1 MLSGDTPD
9 ISAFRFH
16 FWEQVE
22 YWEPTE
28 KQPKSG
34 WKNGRFLGINWS
46 AGDNM
51 TFFIETEKN
60 PGEGRNIVLTRSN
73 VRSRQS
79 NDNIIPSG
87 EIEEDDID
95 TNNTINDDHHQENN
109 SINQNDT
116 HSDDNINPEIQID
129 ATDDLQLTD
138 HFETDTDII
147 FQDDAY
153 DETSVGQLPDNKDDE
168 SDMILVGEEIENIIN
183 AEEEDY
189 EFRRIV
195 SHRWDSGILMFTVEL
210 MSGKTFE
217 APFSIIK
224 KDRPVELARYIKN
237 NVIETSR
244 GGKYNSWSKKI
255 LVRAQRI
262 IRRLKR
268 THNIS
273 RVRRIYEMKEV
284 KSRRLSRNKR
294 DQKKGARTKYD
305 IKVPRNVKEAL
316 LFDQENG
323 NTLWADAIAMEMT
336 ALETAGVWSYYPPHY
351 KPPKDF
357 QYTPLTM
364 IFDVKQEDLRRKARL
379 VAGGHVV
386 ESSMHESYSS
396 VVQQRSIRLLET
408 VALNEGLSFV
418 TGDIGNA
425 FVQADTKEKVYTIAG
440 TEFGEKKD
448 CTVIIKKVL
457 YGLATSA
464 RQCNITLGDSIRKL
478 GFTPTRADPDLWIK
492 INNSGNKYEYIATYV
507 DDLIV
512 VAEEPMNYLNAI
524 KRKYPTRNIELN
536 PEYYLGNNL

>member
-1 MLSGDTPD
+1 MG
-9 ISAFRFH
+9 
-16 FWEQVE
+16 FW
-22 YWEPTE
+22 
-28 KQPKSG
+28 
-34 WKNGRFLGINWS
+34 
-46 AGDNM
+46 
-51 TFFIETEKN
+51 
-60 PGEGRNIVLTRSN
+60 
-73 VRSRQS
+73 
-79 NDNIIPSG
+79 
-87 EIEEDDID
+87 
-95 TNNTINDDHHQENN
+95 
-109 SINQNDT
+109 
-116 HSDDNINPEIQID
+116 NINVHSRTRVWE
-129 ATDDLQLTD
+129 
-138 HFETDTDII
+138 
-147 FQDDAY
+147 
-153 DETSVGQLPDNKDDE
+153 K
-168 SDMILVGEEIENIIN
+168 
-183 AEEEDY
+183 
-189 EFRRIV
+189 
-195 SHRWDSGILMFTVEL
+195 
-210 MSGKTFE
+210 FE
-217 APFSIIK
+217 APLSIIK

-237 NVIETSR
+237 NVIETRR
-244 GGKYNSWSKKI
+244 GGKYNLWSKKI

-425 FVQADTKEKVYTIAG
+425 FVRADTKEKVYTIAG

-448 CTVIIKKVL
+448 CTVIIKKAL

-464 RQCNITLGDSIRKL
+464 RQWNITLGDSIRNW
-478 GFTPTRADPDLWIK
+478 DLHLPGLIR
-492 INNSGNKYEYIATYV
+492 TY
-507 DDLIV
+507 
-512 VAEEPMNYLNAI
+512 
-524 KRKYPTRNIELN
+524 
-536 PEYYLGNNL
+536 G